1 MKFRAVTL
9 TVLALVFV
17 VSGRALPDDFLDTL
31 GKAAS
36 MESGVVYG
44 VGGGREL
51 RLDLYRPSGGG
62 GPYPAVV
69 FIHGGGWRS
78 GQRGQLSRQAMYLA
92 TRGYVCA
99 CIEYRL
105 SGEASFP
112 AAIEDCKCAVRW
124 MRAVGTK
131 NYRVDPERIAVSG
144 SSAGGHLALLT
155 GASGG
160 VAELEGSGGWSEYS
174 SRVQL
179 VAAFNPACEFAGYEN
194 ESILAFLGG
203 TRAQVP
209 DQYRMAT
216 PATWLDR
223 SDPPMLL
230 LHGDADTIVPYVQAQ
245 RFVEAL
251 RAAGVEAE
259 LYTEKGAGHTWY
271 SQMPYFT
278 PTAETLAR
286 FLDRHFK

>member
-51 RLDLYRPSGGG
+51 RLDLYRPSGGS

-179 VAAFNPACEFAGYEN
+179 VAAFNPACEFAGRRTN
-194 ESILAFLGG
+194 RSWLSWGG
-203 TRAQVP
+203 PAPRSRTSTAWPPRPPGWTGPIRPCCFCTVTRT
-209 DQYRMAT
+209 R
-216 PATWLDR
+216 
-223 SDPPMLL
+223 
-230 LHGDADTIVPYVQAQ
+230 
-245 RFVEAL
+245 
-251 RAAGVEAE
+251 
-259 LYTEKGAGHTWY
+259 
-271 SQMPYFT
+271 
-278 PTAETLAR
+278 
-286 FLDRHFK
+286 